1 MNQGEK
7 NGKQTKE
14 LLLKGGKGR
23 KEEQMIKENGLKP
36 RGWGGIIRKLKL
48 TEKEKREVKL

>member
-36 RGWGGIIRKLKL
+36 RGWGGIISKLKL